1 MYRSLTSLS
10 LCFPTVLN
18 GPPMSVKKERE
29 AELLMARREQ
39 RSGEVICIDD
49 WIQLLHTHTHADS
62 VEGHL
67 HANVNTTIPQH
78 ILANMHLQ
86 LTNEQTTLSIT
97 AALSQ
102 HLELQLLRIQQSL
115 GSPLVISSRTHTV
128 CAHIHT
134 HKYFIYFPL
143 ITICPKSA
151 SHFRPIHT
159 LTFILSL
166 APLDTDMKL
175 HVCGIASHHPQW
187 FVFRQHAPDSPRIS
201 QDRRPCIELCRL
213 KHSAISQ
220 ANPHRKLAWLFW
232 SFRVPSTSFNL
243 KAIFN
248 LNALKGLKILS
259 SFMCQTCI
267 LPWNTRYFEELFFC
281 PYNETQWGP
290 KQHWTS
296 LSFIAWSENTF
307 FRISSVL

>member
-1 MYRSLTSLS
+1 
-10 LCFPTVLN
+10 
-18 GPPMSVKKERE
+18 MSVKKERE

-49 WIQLLHTHTHADS
+49 WIQLLLTPPHTHTHADS

-134 HKYFIYFPL
+134 HKYFIYF
-143 ITICPKSA
+143 S
-151 SHFRPIHT
+151 SHNYLSQI
-159 LTFILSL
+159 SL
-166 APLDTDMKL
+166 AFQT
-175 HVCGIASHHPQW
+175 
-187 FVFRQHAPDSPRIS
+187 
-201 QDRRPCIELCRL
+201 
-213 KHSAISQ
+213 
-220 ANPHRKLAWLFW
+220 NPHAHVHPLASTPRHRHEAACMWN
-232 SFRVPSTSFNL
+232 SFTSPAVICFPTACTWQSTD
-243 KAIFN
+243 
-248 LNALKGLKILS
+248 
-259 SFMCQTCI
+259 
-267 LPWNTRYFEELFFC
+267 
-281 PYNETQWGP
+281 
-290 KQHWTS
+290 
-296 LSFIAWSENTF
+296 
-307 FRISSVL
+307 